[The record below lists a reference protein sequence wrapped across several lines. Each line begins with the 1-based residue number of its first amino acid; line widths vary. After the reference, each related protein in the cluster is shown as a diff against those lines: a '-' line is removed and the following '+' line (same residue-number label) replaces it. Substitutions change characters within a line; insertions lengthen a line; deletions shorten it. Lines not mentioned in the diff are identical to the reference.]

1 MSELDEENSLTEKP
15 AGTPME
21 SRGNESRGGEM
32 SFFDHLEELRST
44 VIWCACAFAAAG
56 VLSLVFSK
64 EIFDFLRWP
73 LEHAAGVPADD
84 QALMVMRFMDMF
96 SILLYIALSG
106 GFVFAGPA
114 ILYRVGKFVSPALSR
129 AESVRLIPFCAV
141 ASVFFLVGAVIAF
154 FLLAPMSISLPFWL
168 AEDFGMKMNW
178 LAEDYYLF
186 IVLLTLFSGAMF
198 ELPLVVV
205 GLIYFEIV
213 EKQTLAKKWR
223 WVLAGILVAV
233 MLISP
238 IGDPFALLVF
248 SGAVFFLYLFSI
260 YVGGILL
267 RRKLARENARNAR
280 DDGGN
285 GR

>member
-1 MSELDEENSLTEKP
+1 MSERDEEKSLTEKS
-15 AGTPME
+15 AGATIE
-21 SRGNESRGGEM
+21 SRGNDSCGGEM
-32 SFFDHLEELRST
+32 SFLDHLEELRST
-44 VIWCACAFAAAG
+44 VIWCACAFGVAG

-64 EIFDFLRWP
+64 EIFEFLRWP
-73 LEHAAGVPADD
+73 LEHAAGVPADE

-129 AESVRLIPFCAV
+129 SESVRLIPFCAV
-141 ASVFFLVGAVIAF
+141 ASVFFLVGAVVAF

-168 AEDFGMKMNW
+168 AEDFGMRMNW

-186 IVLLTLFSGAMF
+186 IVLLTFFSGVMF

-213 EKQTLAKKWR
+213 EKQALVKKWR
-223 WVLAGILVAV
+223 WVLSGILVAV
-233 MLISP
+233 MLVSP

-248 SGAVFFLYLFSI
+248 SGSVFFLYIFSI
-260 YVGGILL
+260 YIGGILL
-267 RRKLARENARNAR
+267 RRKLARGNAENTR
-280 DDGGN
+280 DGDGN
-285 GR
+285 RR